1 VIERLPRLAVIAGA
15 ILSLPLLAYMA
26 YSRSVYLTSPTFLG
40 AFVVLELLLAA
51 VCVYRRYF
59 LGIVLFAF
67 LAAGSNMP
75 FGGGM
80 WTAARWAFL
89 AVGAMVGFF
98 IILKER
104 GCQFRAFHAFAI
116 FALLAAIA
124 SSAASRY
131 PGFAL
136 LKAASLVLL
145 FLYAGS
151 GGRLAAFTRENRFL
165 SGLLISAEVYVVW
178 VTGSH
183 LIGIEVMGNPNS
195 LGAAMGVFASPVLLW
210 GTMVASVST
219 VRLRRL
225 LLYVAA
231 MYLVFHSQ
239 SRAGILAAFLSS
251 SILCLGLRKYKLFA
265 QGVLVLVI
273 CAAAA
278 AVWNPEAFSARI
290 SSLTSSVVYKDKDP
304 ELGLF
309 ASRQTPWQ
317 TAMDSIHKHFWFGSG
332 FGTTD
337 NGLDAS
343 SHLSKFST
351 TEGVSS
357 ENGSSY
363 LAVFTWVGMLGI
375 LPFALLLFSLLGKVL
390 RTFLWML
397 QTSNPFHPAI
407 PLAMVVFAGFVNASF
422 EDWLF
427 APGYYLC
434 VFFWA
439 MAFILVDVSPWAPMP
454 SFTHSWRPFLMSPP
468 ARGMAPSR

>member
-1 VIERLPRLAVIAGA
+1 
-15 ILSLPLLAYMA
+15 
-26 YSRSVYLTSPTFLG
+26 
-40 AFVVLELLLAA
+40 
-51 VCVYRRYF
+51 
-59 LGIVLFAF
+59 
-67 LAAGSNMP
+67 
-75 FGGGM
+75 
-80 WTAARWAFL
+80 
-89 AVGAMVGFF
+89 
-98 IILKER
+98 
-104 GCQFRAFHAFAI
+104 
-116 FALLAAIA
+116 
-124 SSAASRY
+124 
-131 PGFAL
+131 
-136 LKAASLVLL
+136 
-145 FLYAGS
+145 
-151 GGRLAAFTRENRFL
+151 
-165 SGLLISAEVYVVW
+165 
-178 VTGSH
+178 
-183 LIGIEVMGNPNS
+183 
-195 LGAAMGVFASPVLLW
+195 MGVFASPVLLW